1 MPSLAN
7 DNIAAGYWPQLFI
20 FAAAQVGISQAAVAL
35 KLNVN
40 AATGGALNLTG
51 IPAPLA
57 GSIVGLTAVLTAN
70 KTAGV
75 MTLTPTINGTAIA
88 TPAALVAV
96 AVANATL
103 QKVATVD
110 AQQVGARFKAG
121 DLLGVK
127 LTTDAAYAPITND
140 LYVQLLVVFENVQF

>member
-7 DNIAAGYWPQLFI
+7 DNIAAGYWPHMLS
-20 FAAAQVGISQAAVAL
+20 FAAAQVAINQAAVAL

-40 AATGGALNLTG
+40 AATSGALNLTG
-51 IPAPLA
+51 LPAPFA

-75 MTLTPTINGTAIA
+75 MTLTPTINGTAIT
-88 TPAALVAV
+88 TPASLVAV

-103 QKVATVD
+103 QKVVTTD

-127 LTTDAAYAPITND
+127 LTTDAAYLPITND
-140 LYVQLLVVFENVQF
+140 LYVQLLIVFEGVQF